1 MCESSMPTPGQL
13 GRSPA
18 TGKAESWMSEPVKD
32 DAMDNKPSTPPAAAG
47 SNVSPLTGAG
57 PRSELHA
64 GLRFSRPVAL
74 ADLTE
79 DLLWPKILKA
89 PRLAL
94 RPASIGIAL
103 FALLATDL
111 IGEISWFWRGSNQLR
126 VGSLVS
132 DEFLGGVRILLSQL
146 RDGLLTGDPDRVV
159 NGFVWLAALPKS
171 LWQEFSWG
179 VLLIIPMIA
188 VLLIGGGA
196 ICRVAACEVAHGI
209 RLSWVDALGFG
220 LRKWRSLLLSI
231 LGPALLAGIIFAG
244 IGVFGWLFFTYGFT
258 QPVGALL
265 YPVILLAGLL
275 GAILVA
281 LTIVGAP
288 LMAPAIACEG
298 GDAIEGIQRAY
309 AYVPSR
315 PLRYALY
322 LGVLTATGWV
332 AVTLAM
338 ALGIG
343 ITRFNAAAIG
353 WLAGD
358 APSVIADP
366 AARSEG
372 FTHYVLRLW
381 VSLPTMLAT
390 AYAMSVVFTGLTIV
404 YLLLRRVVD
413 GQNLSDIWM
422 PGLLPGTVATREPST
437 APASDAADATND

>member
-1 MCESSMPTPGQL
+1 
-13 GRSPA
+13 
-18 TGKAESWMSEPVKD
+18 
-32 DAMDNKPSTPPAAAG
+32 MDSKPSTPPAAAG
-47 SNVSPLTGAG
+47 SNVSPLPSPLTGAG
-57 PRSELHA
+57 PRSELQA

-74 ADLTE
+74 ADLTD
-79 DLLWPKILKA
+79 DLLWPRILKA

-103 FALLATDL
+103 FALLTADL
-111 IGEISWFWRGSNQLR
+111 IGEISRLWRRENQLSL
-126 VGSLVS
+126 GSLLS
-132 DEFLGGVRILLSQL
+132 DEFVGGIRILLSQL
-146 RDGLLTGDPDRVV
+146 RDGILTGDAGRAV
-159 NGFVWLAALPKS
+159 NGFVWLAALPRN
-171 LWQEFSWG
+171 LWQDFSWG
-179 VLLIIPMIA
+179 VLLVIPMIA

-220 LRKWRSLLLSI
+220 LRKWRSLLLAI
-231 LGPALLAGIIFAG
+231 LGPALLASVIFAA
-244 IGVFGWLFFTYGFT
+244 IGAFGWLFFSYGFT

-265 YPVILLAGLL
+265 YPIILLAGLL

-332 AVTLAM
+332 AVTLAL

-358 APSVIADP
+358 APAVIGDP
-366 AARSEG
+366 AARGEG
-372 FTHYVLRLW
+372 FTHYMLKLW
-381 VSLPTMLAT
+381 VNLPTMLAT

-413 GQNLSDIWM
+413 GQHISDIWM
-422 PGLLPGTVATREPST
+422 PGLLPGTVATRDPESNTTP
-437 APASDAADATND
+437 DAE

>member
-1 MCESSMPTPGQL
+1 
-13 GRSPA
+13 
-18 TGKAESWMSEPVKD
+18 
-32 DAMDNKPSTPPAAAG
+32 MDNKPSTTPAATG
-47 SNVSPLTGAG
+47 SNAPPLTSPLISPLTGAG
-57 PRSELHA
+57 PRSEFQA

-74 ADLTE
+74 ADLTD

-94 RPASIGIAL
+94 RPASIGIAFFAL
-103 FALLATDL
+103 FAADLLNLVSQPFRRD
-111 IGEISWFWRGSNQLR
+111 NQLALSA
-126 VGSLVS
+126 VAS
-132 DEFLGGVRILLSQL
+132 DEFVGAVRVLYARL
-146 RDGLLTGDPDRVV
+146 RDGLLAGEPDRVV
-159 NGFVWLAALPKS
+159 NGFVWLAALPRN
-171 LWQEFSWG
+171 LWQEFSWS
-179 VLLIIPMIA
+179 VLLVLPMIA
-188 VLLIGGGA
+188 VLLIGGGS

-209 RLSWVDALGFG
+209 RLSWVEALGFG

-231 LGPALLAGIIFAG
+231 LGPALLAGIIFAAIG
-244 IGVFGWLFFTYGFT
+244 IFGWLFFTYGFT

-265 YPVILLAGLL
+265 YPIILVAGLL
-275 GAILVA
+275 GVILVA

-315 PLRYALY
+315 PLRYVLY
-322 LGVLTATGWV
+322 LGVLTAAGWI

-338 ALGIG
+338 ALGVG
-343 ITRFNAAAIG
+343 ITRFNAAAIN

-366 AARSEG
+366 AAPSVG
-372 FTHYVLRLW
+372 FTSYVLKLW

-413 GQNLSDIWM
+413 GQHLSDIWM
-422 PGLLPGTVATREPST
+422 PGLLPGTVATPEPRT
-437 APASDAADATND
+437 APDPSDENV